1 MSIGSVK
8 IKIHRI
14 MLTGLLGVLLTK
26 ESVIASSSSVKD
38 ILSATG
44 ISSSLSSASCA
55 VVGAASKYGVF
66 VISQYLYLFL
76 THHSVLLS
84 NCQFFY
90 KKS

>member
-44 ISSSLSSASCA
+44 ISSSLSSPSCA

-76 THHSVLLS
+76 THSVLLS
-84 NCQFFY
+84 DCQFFY
-90 KKS
+90 QK